1 MGHDFTCSSDGS
13 RLYVSYNHCW
23 PFYEYFDQEIGFR
36 AIYDD
41 YNGHP
46 TGAELLPRLLTVQEC
61 LREIAPETYHL
72 NYENAPHLIQ
82 DGWASKHTVDA
93 VGNAYKMVQ
102 NIIDKCIQYPNA
114 TFSGD

>member
-1 MGHDFTCSSDGS
+1 MGHDFRCSSDGS
-13 RLYVSYNHCW
+13 SLYVSYNHCW
-23 PFYEYFDQEIGFR
+23 PFYEYFDQENGFR
-36 AIYDD
+36 AIYDV
-41 YNGHP
+41 

-102 NIIDKCIQYPNA
+102 NIIDKCCLLYTSP
-114 TFSGD
+114 SPRDS